1 LLVVVLRL
9 LQALLLFKKSLV
21 AWMMDA
27 ADTEHSLIKN
37 NVINNGASVE
47 ITLRP
52 EVILHLSDHFTRER
66 VNGRNENFQVYGA
79 LMGKQSGRFIE
90 VTRSFPLTSVKMHS
104 LFPNYDYLMDTMKS
118 FGSIYKDEIF
128 VGWYVITGLNYF
140 NELDHQMHNVSMIVN
155 ENPIILR
162 FNPFDNL
169 MRVLPIEFYE
179 SNPAMTEFVLLSY
192 SILYQKNEMICIAHV
207 SEQAVEKSSLPAN
220 NTLTRLNSQLS
231 AIRLL
236 MIRQKLVI
244 DYLQAVASGTFP
256 INHSILRKISAHI
269 NSLLSVKMEY
279 IENDLY
285 ANEDDKN
292 LLLSVQ
298 AMAKLSLET
307 SSGNNILDE
316 FYCIA
321 FYKHSLIDDGKVL
334 FRLKSKYFQC
344 LPFSSNALG
353 LFNVENLNCSDGFL
367 QLANDVHAEC
377 NRLCA
382 EAQST
387 NRKRKMVEIFDD
399 MSNKICSAE
408 CVRLLHPDPNIVN
421 AADEAVYQLGAL
433 IERLNT
439 STDLFNVFRR
449 AVEEEDIQPLD
460 EVDRRVGELLLA
472 DFKMSGVHLPE
483 LSRKKFVSFTEE
495 LFRLGSEFMRGCDNP
510 VRILTKDIAEPFA
523 KYLTDVGDGFLEL
536 HTPLL
541 NYDDHRIRKFGYL
554 TYFQPSK
561 YQETKLKNLLHY
573 RDAIAT
579 LVGYRSYADRA
590 VQKLLLNNSSQV
602 ESFLKC
608 TLDTVYD
615 QAMKERSELAKF
627 QDGLQPYIWD
637 LPYLCYAAKDNL
649 TQLNLSQ
656 LIPFL
661 NRQQVINNF
670 STLLN
675 YLYGVR
681 IVEAEINPGEV
692 WHDSV
697 TKWLVQNEQSSTL
710 GVIYC
715 DWIDRRGKVSDSHFT
730 IQCGKQLPDGSYQQP
745 IVVLSFRCRDHCSD
759 KAYFTLSQLENFL
772 HEMGHALHSIFG
784 RTRYQHVSGTRC
796 ATDFAEVPSNLMENF
811 MYNPKTLRMLTE
823 QADGSS
829 MPVEMI
835 EKICRSRNMFGALEL
850 VQQILMSLC
859 DLKLH
864 QQGAEIENTVDFCRS
879 LYSDVGFEC
888 LMPEQTAWQH
898 RFSHFIPYGSKY
910 HTYLVAKAVS
920 LLLWRQSFEKDPLN
934 RQQGDRWRRL
944 QSFGGERS
952 VADLLEEALGY
963 CVSPSQLAHALRHQ
977 LDDTFS

>member
-1 LLVVVLRL
+1 
-9 LQALLLFKKSLV
+9 
-21 AWMMDA
+21 MDS

-66 VNGRNENFQVYGA
+66 VNGRNEHFQVYGA

-90 VTRSFPLTSVKMHS
+90 VIRSFPVTSVKMHG

-169 MRVLPIEFYE
+169 TRVLPIEFYE

-192 SILYQKNEMICIAHV
+192 SIVYQKNEMICIAHV
-207 SEQAVEKSSLPAN
+207 SEQAVEKSNLTAN
-220 NTLTRLNSQLS
+220 NTLTRLNSQLN
-231 AIRLL
+231 AVRLL
-236 MIRQKLVI
+236 MMRQKLVI

-285 ANEDDKN
+285 ASEDDKN
-292 LLLSVQ
+292 LLLSLQ

-307 SSGNNILDE
+307 SS
-316 FYCIA
+316 
-321 FYKHSLIDDGKVL
+321 
-334 FRLKSKYFQC
+334 
-344 LPFSSNALG
+344 G
-353 LFNVENLNCSDGFL
+353 LFNVENLNCSDGFS

-408 CVRLLHPDPNIVN
+408 CVRLLHPDPKIVN
-421 AADEAVYQLGAL
+421 AADEAVYQLGVL

-439 STDLFNVFRR
+439 SAELYNIFRR
-449 AVEEEDIQPLD
+449 SVEEGDILPLD
-460 EVDRRVGELLLA
+460 EVDLRVGELLLA
-472 DFKMSGVHLPE
+472 DFEMSGVHLPE
-483 LSRKKFVSFTEE
+483 LSRRKFVSFTED
-495 LFRLGSEFMRGCDNP
+495 LFRLGSEFMRCCDSP
-510 VRILTKDIAEPFA
+510 VRILTSDIAEPFA
-523 KYLTDVGDGFLEL
+523 KYLTDVGDGFSEL
-536 HTPLL
+536 YTALL
-541 NYDDHRIRKFGYL
+541 NYNDHRVRKFGYL

-579 LVGYRSYADRA
+579 LVGYRSFADRA
-590 VQKLLLNNSSQV
+590 VQKLLLNNSSKV

-627 QDGLQPYIWD
+627 QDGRQPYVWD
-637 LPYLCYAAKDNL
+637 LPYLCYTAKDNL
-649 TQLNLSQ
+649 TQLSFSELV
-656 LIPFL
+656 PFL
-661 NRQQVINNF
+661 NRQQVINNL
-670 STLLN
+670 SIMLN
-675 YLYGVR
+675 YLYGVQ

-697 TKWLVQNEQSSTL
+697 TKWLVQNEQGSTL

-730 IQCGKQLPDGSYQQP
+730 IQCGKQLSDGSYQQP
-745 IVVLSFRCRDHCSD
+745 VVVLSFRCRDRCSD

-811 MYNPKTLRMLTE
+811 MYNPKTLLMLTK

-829 MPVEMI
+829 MPDETI
-835 EKICRSRNMFGALEL
+835 EKICRSRNIFGALEL

-864 QQGAEIENTVDFCRS
+864 EQGAEIENTVEFCRS

-910 HTYLVAKAVS
+910 HIYLVAKAAS

>member
-1 LLVVVLRL
+1 
-9 LQALLLFKKSLV
+9 
-21 AWMMDA
+21 MDS

-66 VNGRNENFQVYGA
+66 VNGRNEHFQVYGA

-90 VTRSFPLTSVKMHS
+90 VIRSFPVTSVKMHG

-169 MRVLPIEFYE
+169 TRVLPIEFYE

-192 SILYQKNEMICIAHV
+192 SIVYQKNEMICIAHV
-207 SEQAVEKSSLPAN
+207 SEQAVEKSNLTAN
-220 NTLTRLNSQLS
+220 NTLTRLNSQLN
-231 AIRLL
+231 AVRLL
-236 MIRQKLVI
+236 MMRQKLVI

-285 ANEDDKN
+285 ASEDDKN
-292 LLLSVQ
+292 LLLSLQ

-307 SSGNNILDE
+307 SSVIHHIDVLRSLHTGNNILDE
-316 FYCIA
+316 FDCIA
-321 FYKHSLIDDGKVL
+321 FHKQ
-334 FRLKSKYFQC
+334 FNRRWE
-344 LPFSSNALG
+344 NTTG
-353 LFNVENLNCSDGFL
+353 LFNVENLNCSDGFS

-408 CVRLLHPDPNIVN
+408 CVRLLHPDPKIVN
-421 AADEAVYQLGAL
+421 AADEAVYQLGVL

-439 STDLFNVFRR
+439 STELYNIFRR
-449 AVEEEDIQPLD
+449 SVEEGDILPLD
-460 EVDRRVGELLLA
+460 EVDLRVGELLLA
-472 DFKMSGVHLPE
+472 DFEMSGVHLPE
-483 LSRKKFVSFTEE
+483 LSRRKFVSFTED
-495 LFRLGSEFMRGCDNP
+495 LFRLGSEFMRCCDSP
-510 VRILTKDIAEPFA
+510 VRILTSDIAEPFA
-523 KYLTDVGDGFLEL
+523 KYLTDVGDGFSEL
-536 HTPLL
+536 HTALL
-541 NYDDHRIRKFGYL
+541 NYNDHRVRKFGYL

-579 LVGYRSYADRA
+579 LVGYRSFADRA
-590 VQKLLLNNSSQV
+590 VQKLLLNNCSKV

-627 QDGLQPYIWD
+627 QDGRQPYVWD
-637 LPYLCYAAKDNL
+637 LPYLCYTAKDNL
-649 TQLNLSQ
+649 TQLSFSELV
-656 LIPFL
+656 PFL
-661 NRQQVINNF
+661 NRQQVINNL
-670 STLLN
+670 SIMLN
-675 YLYGVR
+675 YLYGVQ

-697 TKWLVQNEQSSTL
+697 TKWLVQNEQGSTL

-730 IQCGKQLPDGSYQQP
+730 IQCGKQLSDGSYQQP
-745 IVVLSFRCRDHCSD
+745 VVVLSFRCRDRCSD

-784 RTRYQHVSGTRC
+784 RTRYQHVSVINFNFIFYLLGTRC

-811 MYNPKTLRMLTE
+811 MYNPKTLLMLTK

-829 MPVEMI
+829 MPDEMI
-835 EKICRSRNMFGALEL
+835 EKICRSRNIFGALEL

-864 QQGAEIENTVDFCRS
+864 QQGAEIENTVEFCRS

-910 HTYLVAKAVS
+910 HIYLVAKAASS
-920 LLLWRQSFEKDPLN
+920 LLWCQSFEKDPLN

>member
-1 LLVVVLRL
+1 
-9 LQALLLFKKSLV
+9 
-21 AWMMDA
+21 MDS
-27 ADTEHSLIKN
+27 ADTEYSLIKN

-66 VNGRNENFQVYGA
+66 VNGRNEHFQVYGA

-90 VTRSFPLTSVKMHS
+90 VIRSFPVTI
-104 LFPNYDYLMDTMKS
+104 
-118 FGSIYKDEIF
+118 GSIYKDEIF

-169 MRVLPIEFYE
+169 TRVLPIEFYE

-192 SILYQKNEMICIAHV
+192 SIVYQKNEMICIAHV
-207 SEQAVEKSSLPAN
+207 SEQAVEKSNSTAN
-220 NTLTRLNSQLS
+220 NTLTRLNSQLN
-231 AIRLL
+231 AVRLL
-236 MIRQKLVI
+236 MMRQKLVI

-285 ANEDDKN
+285 ASEDDKN
-292 LLLSVQ
+292 LLLSLQ

-307 SSGNNILDE
+307 SSVIHHIDVLR
-316 FYCIA
+316 
-321 FYKHSLIDDGKVL
+321 SLHAV
-334 FRLKSKYFQC
+334 RQR
-344 LPFSSNALG
+344 G
-353 LFNVENLNCSDGFL
+353 LFNVENLNCSDGFS

-387 NRKRKMVEIFDD
+387 NRKRKM
-399 MSNKICSAE
+399 AE
-408 CVRLLHPDPNIVN
+408 CVRLLHPDPKIVN
-421 AADEAVYQLGAL
+421 AADEAVYQLGVL

-439 STDLFNVFRR
+439 STELYNIFRR
-449 AVEEEDIQPLD
+449 SVEEGDILPLD
-460 EVDRRVGELLLA
+460 EVDLRVGELLLA
-472 DFKMSGVHLPE
+472 DFEMSGVHLPE
-483 LSRKKFVSFTEE
+483 LSRKKFVSFTED
-495 LFRLGSEFMRGCDNP
+495 LFRLGSEFMRCCDSP
-510 VRILTKDIAEPFA
+510 VRILTSDIAEPFA
-523 KYLTDVGDGFLEL
+523 KYLTDVGDGFSEL
-536 HTPLL
+536 HTALL
-541 NYDDHRIRKFGYL
+541 NYNDHRVRKFGYL

-579 LVGYRSYADRA
+579 LVGYRSFADRA
-590 VQKLLLNNSSQV
+590 VQKLLLNNSSKV

-627 QDGLQPYIWD
+627 QDGRQPYVWD
-637 LPYLCYAAKDNL
+637 LPYLCYTAKDNL
-649 TQLNLSQ
+649 TQLSFSELV
-656 LIPFL
+656 PFL
-661 NRQQVINNF
+661 NRQQVINNL
-670 STLLN
+670 SIMLN
-675 YLYGVR
+675 YLYGVQ

-697 TKWLVQNEQSSTL
+697 TKWLVQNEQGSTL

-730 IQCGKQLPDGSYQQP
+730 IQCGKQLSDGSYQQP
-745 IVVLSFRCRDHCSD
+745 VVVLSFRCRDRCSD

-811 MYNPKTLRMLTE
+811 MYNPKTLLMLTK

-829 MPVEMI
+829 MPDETI
-835 EKICRSRNMFGALEL
+835 EKICRSRNIFGALEL

-864 QQGAEIENTVDFCRS
+864 QQGAEIENTVEFCRS

-910 HTYLVAKAVS
+910 HIYLVAKAAS
-920 LLLWRQSFEKDPLN
+920 SLLWRQSFEKDPLN

>member
-1 LLVVVLRL
+1 
-9 LQALLLFKKSLV
+9 
-21 AWMMDA
+21 MDS

-66 VNGRNENFQVYGA
+66 VNGRNEHFQVYGA

-90 VTRSFPLTSVKMHS
+90 VIRSFPVTI
-104 LFPNYDYLMDTMKS
+104 
-118 FGSIYKDEIF
+118 GSIYKDEIF

-169 MRVLPIEFYE
+169 TRVLPIEFYE

-192 SILYQKNEMICIAHV
+192 SIVYQKNEMICIAHV
-207 SEQAVEKSSLPAN
+207 SEQAVEKSNLPAN
-220 NTLTRLNSQLS
+220 NTLTRLNSQLN
-231 AIRLL
+231 AVRLL
-236 MIRQKLVI
+236 MMRQKLVI

-285 ANEDDKN
+285 ASEDDKN
-292 LLLSVQ
+292 LLLSLQ

-307 SSGNNILDE
+307 SSVIHHIDVLRSAHAVRQRGNNILDE
-316 FYCIA
+316 FDCIA
-321 FYKHSLIDDGKVL
+321 FHKHNLIDDGKILLEMMKIGLSRSV
-334 FRLKSKYFQC
+334 FSRLKSKYFQY

-353 LFNVENLNCSDGFL
+353 LFNVENLNCSDGFS

-408 CVRLLHPDPNIVN
+408 CVRLLHPDPKIVN
-421 AADEAVYQLGAL
+421 AADEAVYQLGVL

-439 STDLFNVFRR
+439 STELYNIFRR
-449 AVEEEDIQPLD
+449 SVEEGDILPLD
-460 EVDRRVGELLLA
+460 EVDLRVGELLLA
-472 DFKMSGVHLPE
+472 DFEMSGVHLPE
-483 LSRKKFVSFTEE
+483 LSRRKFVSFTED
-495 LFRLGSEFMRGCDNP
+495 LFRLGSEFMRCCDSP
-510 VRILTKDIAEPFA
+510 VRILTSDIAEPFA
-523 KYLTDVGDGFLEL
+523 KYLTDVGDGFSEL
-536 HTPLL
+536 HTALL
-541 NYDDHRIRKFGYL
+541 NYNDHRVRKFGYL

-561 YQETKLKNLLHY
+561 YQEMKLKNLLHC

-590 VQKLLLNNSSQV
+590 VQKLLLNNSSKV

-627 QDGLQPYIWD
+627 QDGRQPYVWD
-637 LPYLCYAAKDNL
+637 LPYLCYTAKDNL
-649 TQLNLSQ
+649 TQLSLSE
-656 LIPFL
+656 LVPFL
-661 NRQQVINNF
+661 NRQQVINNL
-670 STLLN
+670 SIMLN

-697 TKWLVQNEQSSTL
+697 TKWLVQNEQGSSL

-730 IQCGKQLPDGSYQQP
+730 IQCGKQLSDGSYQQP
-745 IVVLSFRCRDHCSD
+745 VVVLSFRCRDRCSD
-759 KAYFTLSQLENFL
+759 EAYFTLSQLENFL

-811 MYNPKTLRMLTE
+811 MYNPKTLLMLTK

-829 MPVEMI
+829 MPDETI
-835 EKICRSRNMFGALEL
+835 EKICRSRNIFGALEL

-864 QQGAEIENTVDFCRS
+864 QQGAEIENTVEFCRS

-910 HTYLVAKAVS
+910 HIYLVAKAVS

>member
-307 SSGNNILDE
+307 S
-316 FYCIA
+316 
-321 FYKHSLIDDGKVL
+321 
-334 FRLKSKYFQC
+334 
-344 LPFSSNALG
+344 
-353 LFNVENLNCSDGFL
+353 
-367 QLANDVHAEC
+367 
-377 NRLCA
+377 
-382 EAQST
+382 
-387 NRKRKMVEIFDD
+387 
-399 MSNKICSAE
+399 SAE

>member
-1 LLVVVLRL
+1 
-9 LQALLLFKKSLV
+9 
-21 AWMMDA
+21 MDS
-27 ADTEHSLIKN
+27 ADTEYSLIKN

-66 VNGRNENFQVYGA
+66 VNGRNEHFQVYGA

-90 VTRSFPLTSVKMHS
+90 VIRSFPVTI
-104 LFPNYDYLMDTMKS
+104 
-118 FGSIYKDEIF
+118 GSIYKDEIF

-169 MRVLPIEFYE
+169 TRVLPIEFYE

-192 SILYQKNEMICIAHV
+192 SIVYQKNEMICIAHV
-207 SEQAVEKSSLPAN
+207 SEQAVEKSNSTAN
-220 NTLTRLNSQLS
+220 NTLTRLNSQLN
-231 AIRLL
+231 AVRLL
-236 MIRQKLVI
+236 MMRQKLVI

-285 ANEDDKN
+285 ASEDDKN
-292 LLLSVQ
+292 LLLSLQ

-307 SSGNNILDE
+307 SS
-316 FYCIA
+316 
-321 FYKHSLIDDGKVL
+321 
-334 FRLKSKYFQC
+334 
-344 LPFSSNALG
+344 G
-353 LFNVENLNCSDGFL
+353 LFNVENLNCSDGFS

-408 CVRLLHPDPNIVN
+408 CVRLLHPDPKIVN
-421 AADEAVYQLGAL
+421 AADEAVYQLGVL

-439 STDLFNVFRR
+439 STELYNIFRR
-449 AVEEEDIQPLD
+449 SVEEGDILPLD
-460 EVDRRVGELLLA
+460 EVDLRVGELLLA
-472 DFKMSGVHLPE
+472 DFEMSGVHLPE
-483 LSRKKFVSFTEE
+483 LSRRKFVSFTED
-495 LFRLGSEFMRGCDNP
+495 LFRLGSEFMRCCDSP
-510 VRILTKDIAEPFA
+510 VRILTSDIAEPFA
-523 KYLTDVGDGFLEL
+523 KYLTDVGDGFSEL
-536 HTPLL
+536 HTALL
-541 NYDDHRIRKFGYL
+541 NYNDHRVRKFGYL

-579 LVGYRSYADRA
+579 LVGYRSFADRA
-590 VQKLLLNNSSQV
+590 VQKLLLNNSSKV

-627 QDGLQPYIWD
+627 QDGRQPYVWD
-637 LPYLCYAAKDNL
+637 LPYLCYTAKDNL
-649 TQLNLSQ
+649 TQLSFSELV
-656 LIPFL
+656 PFL
-661 NRQQVINNF
+661 NRQQVINNL
-670 STLLN
+670 SIMLN
-675 YLYGVR
+675 YLYGVQ

-697 TKWLVQNEQSSTL
+697 TKWLVQNEQGSTL

-730 IQCGKQLPDGSYQQP
+730 IQCGKQLSDGSYQQP
-745 IVVLSFRCRDHCSD
+745 VVVLSFRCRDRCSD

-811 MYNPKTLRMLTE
+811 MYNPKTLLMLTK

-829 MPVEMI
+829 MPDETI
-835 EKICRSRNMFGALEL
+835 EKICRSRNIFGALEL

-864 QQGAEIENTVDFCRS
+864 QQGAEIENTVEFCRS

-910 HTYLVAKAVS
+910 HIYLVAKAAS
-920 LLLWRQSFEKDPLN
+920 SLLWRQSFEKDPLN

>member
-1 LLVVVLRL
+1 
-9 LQALLLFKKSLV
+9 
-21 AWMMDA
+21 MMDS

-90 VTRSFPLTSVKMHS
+90 VTRSFPLTTVKMHS

-207 SEQAVEKSSLPAN
+207 SEQAVEKSNLPAN

-307 SSGNNILDE
+307 SSG
-316 FYCIA
+316 
-321 FYKHSLIDDGKVL
+321 
-334 FRLKSKYFQC
+334 
-344 LPFSSNALG
+344 
-353 LFNVENLNCSDGFL
+353 LFNVKNLNCSDGFL

-387 NRKRKMVEIFDD
+387 NRKRKM
-399 MSNKICSAE
+399 AE

-439 STDLFNVFRR
+439 STDLFNIFRR
-449 AVEEEDIQPLD
+449 AVEEGDIQPLD

-483 LSRKKFVSFTEE
+483 LSRKKFVRFTEE
-495 LFRLGSEFMRGCDNP
+495 LFRLGSEFMRCCDNP
-510 VRILTKDIAEPFA
+510 VRILTRDIAEPFA
-523 KYLTDVGDGFLEL
+523 KYLTNVGDGFSEL

-541 NYDDHRIRKFGYL
+541 NYDDHRLRKFGYL

-561 YQETKLKNLLHY
+561 CQETKLKNLLHY

-615 QAMKERSELAKF
+615 QAMKERSELAKL
-627 QDGLQPYIWD
+627 QDGHQPYIWD
-637 LPYLCYAAKDNL
+637 LPYLCHAAKDNL

-656 LIPFL
+656 LTPFL
-661 NRQQVINNF
+661 NRHQVINNL
-670 STLLN
+670 SIVLN

-681 IVEAEINPGEV
+681 IVETEINPGEV

-697 TKWLVQNEQSSTL
+697 TKWLVQNDQGSTL

-730 IQCGKQLPDGSYQQP
+730 IRCGKQLPDGSYQQP
-745 IVVLSFRCRDHCSD
+745 IVVLSFRCRDRCSD

-829 MPVEMI
+829 MSDEMI
-835 EKICRSRNMFGALEL
+835 EKICRSRNIFGALEL

-864 QQGAEIENTVDFCRS
+864 QQGPEVENTVDFCRS

>member
-1 LLVVVLRL
+1 
-9 LQALLLFKKSLV
+9 
-21 AWMMDA
+21 MDS

-66 VNGRNENFQVYGA
+66 VNGRNEHFQVYGA

-90 VTRSFPLTSVKMHS
+90 VIRSFPVTSVKMHG

-169 MRVLPIEFYE
+169 TRVLPIEFYE

-192 SILYQKNEMICIAHV
+192 SIVYQKNEMICIAHV
-207 SEQAVEKSSLPAN
+207 SEQAVEKSNLPAN
-220 NTLTRLNSQLS
+220 NTLTRLNSQLN
-231 AIRLL
+231 AVRLL
-236 MIRQKLVI
+236 MMRQKLVI

-285 ANEDDKN
+285 ASEDDKN
-292 LLLSVQ
+292 LLLSLQ

-307 SSGNNILDE
+307 SSVI
-316 FYCIA
+316 
-321 FYKHSLIDDGKVL
+321 HHIDVL
-334 FRLKSKYFQC
+334 RSAHAVRQR
-344 LPFSSNALG
+344 G
-353 LFNVENLNCSDGFL
+353 LFNVENLNCSDGFS

-387 NRKRKMVEIFDD
+387 NRKRKM
-399 MSNKICSAE
+399 AE
-408 CVRLLHPDPNIVN
+408 CVRLLHPDPKIVN
-421 AADEAVYQLGAL
+421 AADEAVYQLGVL

-439 STDLFNVFRR
+439 STELYNIFRR
-449 AVEEEDIQPLD
+449 SVEEGDILPLD
-460 EVDRRVGELLLA
+460 EVDLRVGELLLA
-472 DFKMSGVHLPE
+472 DFEMSGVHLPE
-483 LSRKKFVSFTEE
+483 LSRRKFVSFTED
-495 LFRLGSEFMRGCDNP
+495 LFRLGSEFMRCCDSP
-510 VRILTKDIAEPFA
+510 VRILTSDIAEPFA
-523 KYLTDVGDGFLEL
+523 KYLTDVGDGFSEL
-536 HTPLL
+536 HTALL
-541 NYDDHRIRKFGYL
+541 NYNDHRVRKFGYL

-561 YQETKLKNLLHY
+561 YQEMKLKNLLHC

-590 VQKLLLNNSSQV
+590 VQKLLLNNSSKV

-627 QDGLQPYIWD
+627 QDGRQPYVWD
-637 LPYLCYAAKDNL
+637 LPYLCYTAKDNL
-649 TQLNLSQ
+649 TQLSLSE
-656 LIPFL
+656 LVPFL
-661 NRQQVINNF
+661 NRQQVINNL
-670 STLLN
+670 SIMLN

-697 TKWLVQNEQSSTL
+697 TKWLVQNEQGSSL

-730 IQCGKQLPDGSYQQP
+730 IQCGKQLSDGSYQQP
-745 IVVLSFRCRDHCSD
+745 VVVLSFRCRDRCSD
-759 KAYFTLSQLENFL
+759 EAYFTLSQLENFL

-811 MYNPKTLRMLTE
+811 MYNPKTLLMLTK

-829 MPVEMI
+829 MPDETI
-835 EKICRSRNMFGALEL
+835 EKICRSRNIFGALEL

-864 QQGAEIENTVDFCRS
+864 QQGAEIENTVEFCRS

-910 HTYLVAKAVS
+910 HIYLVAKAVS